1 MTAQPQST
9 AEARIPMSRERVL
22 GAAIDLADREGI
34 GALTMR
40 RLAQE
45 LGVEAMT
52 LYYYVANKNDILA
65 GMVDLVTGEI
75 ELPPASGDW
84 KGAIRR
90 VAIDEYEILTRHPWA
105 ASLILSI
112 KHVSTP
118 RIHYMNWILRTLR
131 EAGFTADQTDHAY
144 HALESHIMGFTLWEV
159 GMDIGSR
166 QDLVNLATAFL
177 KEFPTDEYP
186 YLTEHIQQHMKERRP
201 DDEGAYAFGLDLIL
215 DGLERLHPA
224 YIG

>member
-1 MTAQPQST
+1 MTAQPQQMT
-9 AEARIPMSRERVL
+9 DARVPLSRERVL
-22 GAAIDLADREGI
+22 HAAIDLADREGI

-40 RLAQE
+40 RLAHE

-75 ELPPASGDW
+75 ELPPASDDW

-90 VAIDEYEILTRHPWA
+90 VAITEYEILTRHPWA
-105 ASLILSI
+105 ASLTLSI
-112 KHVSTP
+112 KRVSAP
-118 RIHYMNWILRTLR
+118 RIHYMNWILGTLR

-166 QDLVNLATAFL
+166 EDLVALATAFL
-177 KEFPTDEYP
+177 KEFPTDQYP
-186 YLTEHIQQHMKERRP
+186 YLTEHIQQHLKERLP

-215 DGLERLHPA
+215 DGLERLRPPA
-224 YIG
+224 